1 MRRPKRR
8 PKRHPKAGPQ
18 AALRIEVIIGSPQW
32 SRKRKAASL
41 VKMAVRTASK
51 YAARSRST
59 PAGELAILLTN
70 DSAIRA
76 LNHDWRKRNAP
87 TNVLSFPARPSRPN
101 RGLPRHLGDI
111 AIAYETTA
119 REAADQGKSFDHH
132 LVHLAVHGFLHL
144 LGHDHTTDHDAD
156 RMERLEVDILA
167 RLAVPNPYA
176 LRGVAG

>member
-1 MRRPKRR
+1 MRRPKG
-8 PKRHPKAGPQ
+8 GPN
-18 AALRIEVIIGSPQW
+18 AALHIEVIIGSARW
-32 SRKRKAASL
+32 RRKPKAATL
-41 VKMAVRTASK
+41 VQAAVRTASK
-51 YAARSRST
+51 YAGESGST

-87 TNVLSFPARPSRPN
+87 TNVLSFPAKPTRPA
-101 RGLPRHLGDI
+101 RGLPPHLGDI

-119 REAADQGKSFDHH
+119 REAAEQGKSFEHH

-144 LGHDHTTDHDAD
+144 LGHDHATDRDANK
-156 RMERLEVDILA
+156 MERLEIAILA

-176 LRGVAG
+176 PRRPAG